1 MWQYLGEEEEG
12 NLLYWGL
19 KLFFS
24 EEMSSIGKI
33 PEIQA
38 GQILELKRIS
48 RLKLGIGKE
57 LLLVAQKRRK
67 AELFL
72 LNTDQIISDERWF
85 NSEQL

>member
-1 MWQYLGEEEEG
+1 
-12 NLLYWGL
+12 
-19 KLFFS
+19 
-24 EEMSSIGKI
+24 MSSIGKI

-72 LNTDQIISDERWF
+72 LNTDQIISDER
-85 NSEQL
+85 